1 MSPVRRNLVAE
12 IAVLAGT
19 PEQQTMN
26 SPSGSSHG
34 TPLLGLAVTVL
45 FGVVLALNAM
55 AFP

>member
-1 MSPVRRNLVAE
+1 
-12 IAVLAGT
+12 
-19 PEQQTMN
+19 MN